1 MTAVPEPPPR
11 PLLTPPRV
19 RELLARHELRPRKA
33 LGQHYLA
40 DPNTARKVAR
50 LGGIEPGETV
60 LEVGPGLGSL
70 TLALRQAGA
79 AVVAVEADAR
89 LLPALAEVLGD
100 DPLVRVELADALRVD
115 LAALAPGAR
124 RLVAN
129 LPYNI
134 AATLVLK
141 VLAEAP
147 AIAHQVVMVQREV
160 GERLAAAPG
169 SPAYGAPSAKLAAQ
183 ATARVLAP
191 VSRRVFVPEPRVDS
205 VLLGVTRRQHP
216 AAAGLDPAELGRVI
230 DAAFGQRR
238 KTLRNALRGLGLDAA
253 GVEALGAAA
262 GVDLGQRAE
271 RLDVAAFAA
280 LAETRQASLLNRS
293 PGAATMPGHRRRG
306 GTLVAAQQR
315 QPGDNPPPAS
325 LRARA
330 AAKVNLGLYVG
341 PLQEN
346 GRYHEVVSVLQSI
359 AIWDELEV
367 QVVPEGL
374 GLEVEGGGLPPDETN
389 LVLVAARELARRS
402 RDLPGARF
410 RLRKGI
416 PVSAGLGG
424 GSADGA
430 AALIALDR
438 LWGLHLPAVNLH
450 AMAAEVGSD
459 VPFCIGGGAGVAT
472 GRGDKVREVPSKG
485 STWWVVGIDHERLS
499 TEDVYG
505 RFDELGLAAPLEDR
519 WPDELLAAL
528 TAGDPERLAGALYN
542 DLEPAAFDLLP
553 GLAKSK
559 QRLLDA
565 GAIGAIMSGSGP
577 TMLGLCRDED
587 HATQLARSVRSG
599 FARVEVARG
608 PVPGRHLRVTSGP
621 ALAGG
626 VMAARRPLEPSGQGS
641 SPCPPAPRIIEETGD
656 RWARA

>member
-1 MTAVPEPPPR
+1 
-11 PLLTPPRV
+11 
-19 RELLARHELRPRKA
+19 
-33 LGQHYLA
+33 
-40 DPNTARKVAR
+40 
-50 LGGIEPGETV
+50 
-60 LEVGPGLGSL
+60 
-70 TLALRQAGA
+70 
-79 AVVAVEADAR
+79 
-89 LLPALAEVLGD
+89 
-100 DPLVRVELADALRVD
+100 
-115 LAALAPGAR
+115 
-124 RLVAN
+124 
-129 LPYNI
+129 
-134 AATLVLK
+134 
-141 VLAEAP
+141 
-147 AIAHQVVMVQREV
+147 
-160 GERLAAAPG
+160 
-169 SPAYGAPSAKLAAQ
+169 
-183 ATARVLAP
+183 
-191 VSRRVFVPEPRVDS
+191 
-205 VLLGVTRRQHP
+205 
-216 AAAGLDPAELGRVI
+216 
-230 DAAFGQRR
+230 
-238 KTLRNALRGLGLDAA
+238 
-253 GVEALGAAA
+253 
-262 GVDLGQRAE
+262 
-271 RLDVAAFAA
+271 
-280 LAETRQASLLNRS
+280 
-293 PGAATMPGHRRRG
+293 MPGHRRRG

-315 QPGDNPPPAS
+315 QPGDHPTPSS

-341 PLQEN
+341 PVQEN

-367 QVVPEGL
+367 EVVPEGL

-438 LWGLHLPAVNLH
+438 LWGLHLPTVNLH

-459 VPFCIGGGAGVAT
+459 VPFCVAGGAGVAT

-505 RFDELGLAAPLEDR
+505 RFDELGLAAPLADR
-519 WPDELLAAL
+519 WPDDLLAAL
-528 TAGDPERLAGALYN
+528 AAGDPERLAGALYN

-559 QRLLDA
+559 QRLLAA

-608 PVPGRHLRVTSGP
+608 PVPGVTFG
-621 ALAGG
+621 
-626 VMAARRPLEPSGQGS
+626 
-641 SPCPPAPRIIEETGD
+641 
-656 RWARA
+656 